1 MATEETKQFFVGG
14 DRAVGKVV
22 CGRFMSPAWET
33 QSMWEIRLL
42 RWRLPRK
49 GGGVNRYAIKAVF
62 ILACMILTV
71 LVVRGTDYISS
82 CKSNYH
88 TITTTVAPVI
98 YVC

>member
-1 MATEETKQFFVGG
+1 VREIYVSCVGDPVHAGDKALTLETPAQ
-14 DRAVGKVV
+14 R
-22 CGRFMSPAWET
+22 GR
-33 QSMWEIRLL
+33 
-42 RWRLPRK
+42 
-49 GGGVNRYAIKAVF
+49 VNRYAIKAVF